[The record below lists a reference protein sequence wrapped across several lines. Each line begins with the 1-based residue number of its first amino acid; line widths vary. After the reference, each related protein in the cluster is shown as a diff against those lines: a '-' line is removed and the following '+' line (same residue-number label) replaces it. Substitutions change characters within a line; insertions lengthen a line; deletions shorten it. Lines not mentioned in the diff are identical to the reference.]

1 MLAAETWTLVRV
13 IKKLLYAIAF
23 HQHFGSVSPWKLGFL
38 LRVRQLT
45 SFQSKLEAR
54 IFSQGGKTELFS
66 QNRNVLK
73 AQLYLISLQ
82 IALGFLQLSR
92 ALKRML
98 FSEKK
103 KNHSLWRKLFSSSYF
118 LIFFK
123 HLFKNWK
130 ILPNSPCLLH
140 NVDYARFN
148 KASTLNEPDH
158 KALIWLLPLIDIV
171 QFQ

>member
-1 MLAAETWTLVRV
+1 MR
-13 IKKLLYAIAF
+13 
-23 HQHFGSVSPWKLGFL
+23 
-38 LRVRQLT
+38 RLT

-92 ALKRML
+92 ALKRVL

-103 KNHSLWRKLFSSSYF
+103 ITVYEGNSSNL
-118 LIFFK
+118 LI
-123 HLFKNWK
+123 
-130 ILPNSPCLLH
+130 S
-140 NVDYARFN
+140 
-148 KASTLNEPDH
+148 
-158 KALIWLLPLIDIV
+158 
-171 QFQ
+171 